1 MMPGPLHRDRARIV
15 FDCRMANDTAMMPRT
30 MSETTH
36 LKMACERCGG
46 HIEYPS
52 EMAGRSIQ
60 CPHCQHSITLPPTDP
75 QDLTKIGEVPFRFVG
90 VVKGPF
96 GVWIDPQKW
105 ERASSEENPIK
116 IDFNHKKGEAYAIL
130 IAERISF
137 SMELLKKAAV
147 ANAKKAMPDVKIASE
162 EKRVVKGKELLCLKL
177 TGTFQGTPYIYY
189 GYYYGGSGRSLQV
202 VTYTASNLFD
212 EFKQDF
218 DDFLNGTRI
227 GQ

>member
-1 MMPGPLHRDRARIV
+1 MWKTV
-15 FDCRMANDTAMMPRT
+15 Y
-30 MSETTH
+30 
-36 LKMACERCGG
+36 LKTACERCSG
-46 HIEYPS
+46 HIEYPT
-52 EMAGRSIQ
+52 ELAGQSVE
-60 CPHCQHSITLPPTDP
+60 CPHCHQPTPLPPRFVSP
-75 QDLTKIGEVPFRFVG
+75 PVPFRFVG
-90 VVKGPF
+90 VVTGPC

-130 IAERISF
+130 IAERVSF

-177 TGTFQGTPYIYY
+177 TGTVQGTPYIYY
-189 GYYYGGSGRSLQV
+189 GYYYGGSERSLQV

>member
-1 MMPGPLHRDRARIV
+1 MWKTV
-15 FDCRMANDTAMMPRT
+15 Y
-30 MSETTH
+30 
-36 LKMACERCGG
+36 LKTACERCSG
-46 HIEYPS
+46 HIEYPT
-52 EMAGRSIQ
+52 ELAGQSVE
-60 CPHCQHSITLPPTDP
+60 CPHCHQPTPLPPRFVSP
-75 QDLTKIGEVPFRFVG
+75 PVPFRFVG
-90 VVKGPF
+90 VVTGPF

-130 IAERISF
+130 IAERVSF

-162 EKRVVKGKELLCLKL
+162 EKRLVKGKELLCLKL
-177 TGTFQGTPYIYY
+177 TGTVQGTPYIYY

>member
-1 MMPGPLHRDRARIV
+1 M
-15 FDCRMANDTAMMPRT
+15 
-30 MSETTH
+30 
-36 LKMACERCGG
+36 
-46 HIEYPS
+46 
-52 EMAGRSIQ
+52 
-60 CPHCQHSITLPPTDP
+60 TLPPRFVSP
-75 QDLTKIGEVPFRFVG
+75 PVPFRFVSI
-90 VVKGPF
+90 VIGPC

-105 ERASSEENPIK
+105 ERASSEDNPIK

-130 IAERISF
+130 IAERVSF

>member
-1 MMPGPLHRDRARIV
+1 MWKTV
-15 FDCRMANDTAMMPRT
+15 Y
-30 MSETTH
+30 
-36 LKMACERCGG
+36 LKTACERCSG
-46 HIEYPS
+46 HIEYPT
-52 EMAGRSIQ
+52 ELAGQSVE
-60 CPHCQHSITLPPTDP
+60 CPHCHQPTPLPPRFVSP
-75 QDLTKIGEVPFRFVG
+75 PVPFRFVG
-90 VVKGPF
+90 VVTGPC

-130 IAERISF
+130 IAERVSF

-177 TGTFQGTPYIYY
+177 TGTVQGTPYIYY

>member
-1 MMPGPLHRDRARIV
+1 MIGASFHRRYARH
-15 FDCRMANDTAMMPRT
+15 RT
-30 MSETTH
+30 MSEITY
-36 LKMACERCGG
+36 LKITCERCGG

-60 CPHCQHSITLPPTDP
+60 CPHCQHSITLPPRFVSP
-75 QDLTKIGEVPFRFVG
+75 PVPFRFVSI
-90 VVKGPF
+90 VIGPC

-130 IAERISF
+130 IAERVSF

>member
-1 MMPGPLHRDRARIV
+1 MWKTV
-15 FDCRMANDTAMMPRT
+15 Y
-30 MSETTH
+30 
-36 LKMACERCGG
+36 LKTACERCSG
-46 HIEYPS
+46 HIEYPT
-52 EMAGRSIQ
+52 ELAGQSVE
-60 CPHCQHSITLPPTDP
+60 CPHCHQPAPLPPRFVSP
-75 QDLTKIGEVPFRFVG
+75 PVPFRFVG
-90 VVKGPF
+90 VVTGPC

-130 IAERISF
+130 IAERVSF

-177 TGTFQGTPYIYY
+177 TGTVQGTPYIYY
-189 GYYYGGSGRSLQV
+189 GYYYGGSERSLQV

-218 DDFLNGTRI
+218 DDFLDGTRI